1 MKRDGPI
8 PSHIISSTQNV
19 LKYSVKIFKKNWN
32 LLGGDFGDL
41 GDQTIDNEW
50 ALYLGL
56 VWLTGLYNKV

>member
-32 LLGGDFGDL
+32 LLGGDL
-41 GDQTIDNEW
+41 GDRMIDNEW

-56 VWLTGLYNKV
+56 VWLTGL